1 MRAPIACANL
11 YVPPRAVHVDERHRW
26 LRSMQRH
33 DLAAKRGG
41 LQQRGIVEL
50 LAEAPALVEWRD
62 CELAERPGVWLAQ
75 ELDFGCWIWPGQ
87 RDGCDDLATELPDE
101 ANSTRDAFLGFGHR
115 LVRCPIP
122 QAAGSVGRIRR
133 VNKLS
138 QRVQVVRCR
147 NAPYVEMIGHVPV
160 PSNAKMTGP
169 PTQAAKP
176 PPAVV
181 GPRRLKC
188 YAALPDIYQ
197 NLYHGRRTDGNGAV
211 RPKDSRSLVPIPAGT
226 PVASPIFVIIHLP
239 ASS

>member
-1 MRAPIACANL
+1 MRTPIACANL
-11 YVPPRAVHVDERHRW
+11 YVPPRAVHVDERHCW

-160 PSNAKMTGP
+160 PSN
-169 PTQAAKP
+169 
-176 PPAVV
+176 V
-181 GPRRLKC
+181 GRNRRPL
-188 YAALPDIYQ
+188 
-197 NLYHGRRTDGNGAV
+197 NGAAQLRDDPG
-211 RPKDSRSLVPIPAGT
+211 RPR
-226 PVASPIFVIIHLP
+226 
-239 ASS
+239 

>member
-11 YVPPRAVHVDERHRW
+11 YVPPRAVHVDERHCW

-87 RDGCDDLATELPDE
+87 RDGCDDLATELTELTDE
-101 ANSTRDAFLGFGHR
+101 ADSARDAFLGVGHR

-160 PSNAKMTGP
+160 PSNDQRLSA
-169 PTQAAKP
+169 
-176 PPAVV
+176 V
-181 GPRRLKC
+181 GPSFSQIIDGLLRQINLVGLNRLGMRR
-188 YAALPDIYQ
+188 
-197 NLYHGRRTDGNGAV
+197 
-211 RPKDSRSLVPIPAGT
+211 
-226 PVASPIFVIIHLP
+226 
-239 ASS
+239 